1 MIREKKLAALIPV
14 ILFLLSTALLSGQQT
29 STPPKVKTL
38 VVYEEKFN
46 NLVAKKVKESETT
59 YDSRGNILEDI
70 QYVDGKVDK
79 HFQYH
84 YDSDNNK
91 IKEIEFLPNGKV
103 DQTSEYKIDKGLRI
117 EKTNYDAA
125 GKIKSKKTYVYTT
138 Y

>member
-14 ILFLLSTALLSGQQT
+14 ILFLLSPALLSGQQT

-79 HFQYH
+79 HFQYQ

>member
-1 MIREKKLAALIPV
+1 MIRENKLAALIPV
-14 ILFLLSTALLSGQQT
+14 ILFLLSPALLSGQQT

-79 HFQYH
+79 HFQYQ

-103 DQTSEYKIDKGLRI
+103 DQTSEYKIDKGRRI

>member
-1 MIREKKLAALIPV
+1 MIREKKLTALIPV
-14 ILFLLSTALLSGQQT
+14 ILFLLSPALLSGQQT
-29 STPPKVKTL
+29 STPPKVKTV

-70 QYVDGKVDK
+70 QYIDGKVDK
-79 HFQYH
+79 HFQYQ

-103 DQTSEYKIDKGLRI
+103 DKTSEYKIDKGLRI

>member
-1 MIREKKLAALIPV
+1 MIREKKLAVLIPV
-14 ILFLLSTALLSGQQT
+14 ILFFLIPAVLSGQQN
-29 STPPKVKTL
+29 STPPKIKTV

-70 QYVDGKVDK
+70 QYIDGKVDK
-79 HFQYH
+79 HFQYQ
-84 YDSDNNK
+84 YDSANNK
-91 IKEIEFLPNGKV
+91 IKEIEFLPSGKI
-103 DQTSEYKIDKGLRI
+103 DKTSEYKYDKGLRI
-117 EKTNYDAA
+117 EKINYDPA